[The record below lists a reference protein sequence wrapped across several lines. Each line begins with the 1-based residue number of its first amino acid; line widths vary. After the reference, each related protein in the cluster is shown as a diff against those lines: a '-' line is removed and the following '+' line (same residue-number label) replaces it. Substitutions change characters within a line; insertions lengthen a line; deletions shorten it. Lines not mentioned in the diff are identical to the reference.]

1 MTRVA
6 VIGADGMIGRK
17 LVARLC
23 ADGEVAGQPITQ
35 LIVSDIRQPQ
45 MPHIPFAVTTLV
57 GDMSEDEC
65 AEELAAW
72 RPEIVFH
79 VAATFMGQAD
89 LDFSAGYRINF
100 FTVYAAIDAIRRLMP
115 DMPPRFVH
123 ASSIGVYGPP
133 FPELIDDEHPARP
146 DSSYGT
152 QKLMCEALIN
162 DYSRLG
168 FIDGIAL
175 RLPTIAI
182 RPGPATHGNSGF
194 FSNIIREPLEGRRA
208 ALPAAPDVR
217 HWITS
222 PESAVDYLL
231 HAANV
236 DTGSL
241 GGQRALVMPGLAV
254 SVAEQLQALRAAA
267 GEAALEL
274 IDRQDPPAYHRRD
287 FPQAFTATRAQSLGF
302 RPREQ
307 SFAEIVAQFSASGT
321 STDERAAG
329 KSSAN

>member
-17 LVARLC
+17 LVERLC
-23 ADGEVAGQPITQ
+23 ADGAIAGTQITQ
-35 LIVSDIRQPQ
+35 LIVCDIRAPR
-45 MPHIPFAVTTLV
+45 MPVAPFTVTTLV
-57 GDMSEDEC
+57 GDMSNEINAED
-65 AEELAAW
+65 LAAW
-72 RPEIVFH
+72 QPEIVFH

-100 FTVYAAIDAIRRLMP
+100 FTAYAAIDAIRRALP
-115 DMPPRFVH
+115 LAPPRFVY

-133 FPELIDDEHPARP
+133 FPDLIDDDYPAQP

-152 QKLMCEALIN
+152 QKLMCEAIIN

-208 ALPAAPDVR
+208 LLPASTDVV
-217 HWITS
+217 HWIAS
-222 PESAVDYLL
+222 PNSAVDYLL
-231 HAANV
+231 HAARL
-236 DTGSL
+236 DTAKL
-241 GGQRALVMPGLAV
+241 GQQRALVMPGLAV
-254 SVAEQLQALRAAA
+254 SVTEQLQVLAEIGGSDALA
-267 GEAALEL
+267 L
-274 IDRQDPPAYHRRD
+274 IDRLDPPSYGRES
-287 FPQAFTATRAQSLGF
+287 FPRAFTAARALELGF
-302 RPREQ
+302 RPSGQ
-307 SFAEIVAQFSASGT
+307 SFADIVAEFSAGDSAK
-321 STDERAAG
+321 AA
-329 KSSAN
+329 S